1 MSELG
6 DKPTTDDETTQ
17 AINDALKS
25 VERLEQEAEEGE
37 EHIDLE
43 AIEDDAA
50 PDSKNARDP
59 ILEAMVNAKNELTET
74 LKQTQK
80 EALSMK
86 ERLARVSADFDNYKK
101 RQVREQEDAKRFANE
116 RLLKDMMPVLDN
128 LDRALDA
135 AKQQTSDMSD
145 AGKNV
150 VDGVQMV
157 LKQFSDTL
165 KKHGVT
171 PFSALGEVF
180 DPNRHEAVAQRE
192 DTSAI
197 ANTVIEEY
205 QRGYLLHD
213 RLVRP
218 AMVIVATGGPEK
230 GAEDNVASAEDAA
243 DETASE
249 EES

>member
-6 DKPTTDDETTQ
+6 DKPTTDDETAQ

-25 VERLEQEAEEGE
+25 VERLEQEAQEGE
-37 EHIDLE
+37 DHIDLE
-43 AIEDDAA
+43 AIEDDDA
-50 PDSKNARDP
+50 PEAKGARDP

-157 LKQFSDTL
+157 LKQFSDSL

-192 DTSAI
+192 DTSAP

-230 GAEDNVASAEDAA
+230 GADEKVASEDAVE
-243 DETASE
+243 ETASE